1 MKKLWVYLRDYKKEC
16 ILAPLFKMLEASFEL
31 VVPLVVAALIDT
43 GIANKDTSYIFKMCM
58 LLIVL
63 AIIGLICSVT
73 AQYFSAKAA
82 IGFGTGLRH
91 DLFKHLMGLSFTE
104 IDGVGTSTMITRMT
118 SDVNQAQNGV
128 NMVLR
133 LFLRSPFVVFGSM
146 VMAFTIDVKVAWIFV
161 IAIILLSFIVFG
173 VMLIN
178 IPMLKTVQKKLD
190 SVLGSTRENLTGV
203 RVIRAFCKEQEEVDH
218 FKVQNEALATAQK
231 KAGKIS
237 ALMNPLTYVI
247 INLAIVVLIGV
258 GAIQVDK
265 GLLTQGQVVALYNYM
280 SQILV
285 ELIKL
290 ASLMITINK
299 SIACG
304 NRIVSVLE
312 IKPSMEE
319 GDKQDIEKVSG
330 QENIPVVAFENV
342 SLTYQGASEP
352 SLSDINFKVWQGQ
365 TVGIIGGTGSGKT
378 SLVHMITRFYDAT
391 EGEVLIKGTNIKK
404 YKQKALRDQ
413 IGIVMQKAV
422 LFKGDLSSNLK
433 WGKKDAKVEEMLEA
447 MQTAQGEEIVEQ
459 KGGLEAEIQQGGK
472 NLSGGQR
479 QRISIARAL
488 IKKPSIL
495 ILDDSTSALDFATD
509 AKLRQAIK
517 KLSYKPT
524 VFIVSQRAASIQYAD
539 VIIVLEDGKMVGKGT
554 HKELLEGCQVYRE
567 IYDSQFRKEEKA

>member
-1 MKKLWVYLRDYKKEC
+1 MKKLWVYLKNYKKEC

-31 VVPLVVAALIDT
+31 VVPLVVAELIDK
-43 GIANKDTSYIFKMCM
+43 GIANKDTLYIFKMCM

-161 IAIILLSFIVFG
+161 IAIILLSFVVFG

-178 IPMLKTVQKKLD
+178 IPMLKTVQQKVD

-203 RVIRAFCKEQEEVDH
+203 RVIRAFCKEQEEVAH

-231 KAGKIS
+231 QAGKIS

-280 SQILV
+280 AQILV

-319 GDKQDIEKVSG
+319 GDEQDIEKVSG

-352 SLSDINFKVWQGQ
+352 SLSHLNFKVWQGQ

-378 SLVHMITRFYDAT
+378 SLVHMIARFYDAT
-391 EGEVLIKGTNIKK
+391 EGEIFIKGINIKK
-404 YKQKALRDQ
+404 YKQKVLRDQ

-433 WGKKDAKVEEMLEA
+433 WGKKDAKEEEMLEA
-447 MQTAQGEEIVEQ
+447 MQIAQGEEIVKQ
-459 KGGLEAEIQQGGK
+459 KGGVEAEIQQGGK

-488 IKKPSIL
+488 IKKPAIL

-554 HKELLEGCQVYRE
+554 HQELLERCQVYRE
-567 IYDSQFRKEEKA
+567 IYDSQFRREEKA

>member
-16 ILAPLFKMLEASFEL
+16 VLAPLFKMLEASFEL
-31 VVPLVVAALIDT
+31 FVPLVVAALIDT

-63 AIIGLICSVT
+63 AVIGLICSVT

-161 IAIILLSFIVFG
+161 IAIILLSFVVFG

-178 IPMLKTVQKKLD
+178 IPMLKTVQQKLD
-190 SVLGSTRENLTGV
+190 GVLGITRENLTGV
-203 RVIRAFCKEQEEVDH
+203 RVIRAFCKEQEEIEH
-218 FKVQNEALATAQK
+218 FQLRNEALATTQK

-258 GAIQVDK
+258 GAIQVDS

-312 IKPSMEE
+312 IKTSMEE
-319 GDKQDIEKVSG
+319 GDRQDIEKVSD

-352 SLSDINFKVWQGQ
+352 SLSEINFKVWQGQ

-378 SLVHMITRFYDAT
+378 SLVHMIARFYDAT
-391 EGEVLIKGTNIKK
+391 EGEVLINGTNIKK

-422 LFKGDLSSNLK
+422 LFKGDISSNLK
-433 WGKKDAKVEEMLEA
+433 WGKKDARQEEMLEA
-447 MQTAQGEEIVEQ
+447 MQIAQGEEIVKQ
-459 KGGLEAEIQQGGK
+459 KGGFEAEIQQGGK

-479 QRISIARAL
+479 QRMSIARAL

-539 VIIVLEDGKMVGKGT
+539 LIIVLEDGKMVGKGT
-554 HKELLEGCQVYRE
+554 HKALLESCQVYRE
-567 IYDSQFRKEEKA
+567 IYDSQFRKGEKA